1 MNENIWKN
9 ENLIKILS
17 ENGVV
22 VMPTDTIYGIVGKAL
37 KKDTVEKIYNI
48 KNVIQTNRVLF

>member
-1 MNENIWKN
+1 MNENIWQNK
-9 ENLIKILS
+9 NLIKILS

-37 KKDTVEKIYNI
+37 EKI
-48 KNVIQTNRVLF
+48 Q